1 MSVHD
6 LAVVHPSAQLG
17 KNVNVGPFTTI
28 RAGAEIGDDVQIGPN
43 VLIEPGCVI
52 EKNCQIH
59 HGASLGG
66 DPQIADFKDVSSG
79 VHIGE
84 GTVVREYVTIHR
96 SHLENGQTRVGPHC
110 LLMAYVHI
118 AHDCDLGREVIVVNS
133 AGLSGHVVAEDY
145 AFISGMVGV
154 HQFTRIGKHCMIGGG
169 LILRQDVLPYSL
181 IKGPPARLYT
191 ANVVGLK
198 RRGFSESAVS
208 GLRKAFKF
216 LKQPDLNATQA
227 VEKLQAEVEMTEEIR
242 YLVDFIGAS
251 KRGIIK

>member
-1 MSVHD
+1 MS
-6 LAVVHPSAQLG
+6 
-17 KNVNVGPFTTI
+17 VGPFSSI
-28 RAGAEIGDDVQIGPN
+28 GSGVQIGDDVQIGPN
-43 VLIEPGCVI
+43 ALIEPGCVI

-66 DPQIADFKDVSSG
+66 SPQIADFKDVPSG

-96 SHLENGQTRVGPHC
+96 SHLENGKTRVGPKC

-118 AHDCDLGREVIVVNS
+118 AHDCDLGREVVVVNG
-133 AGLSGHVVAEDY
+133 AGLSGHVVVEDY
-145 AFISGMVGV
+145 AFVSGMVGV
-154 HQFTRIGKHCMIGGG
+154 HQFTRIGKHSMIGGG

-198 RRGFSESAVS
+198 RRGFSEAAVS
-208 GLRKAFKF
+208 GLRKALKF
-216 LKQPDLNATQA
+216 LKQPDLNASQA
-227 VEKLQAEVEMTEEIR
+227 VEKIQAELEMTEDIR
-242 YLVDFIGAS
+242 YLVDFISAS
-251 KRGIIK
+251 KRGIVK